1 MAWIRKI
8 DGRQTA
14 LFIAVSVFLVFS
26 LAAGDLFLS
35 QGNIENVARQISLDA
50 PIVFGETI
58 VLIAGG
64 IDISVGSNMAM
75 ASALA
80 IVPQRTASRKA
91 PSFCGSSQLLLVT

>member
-1 MAWIRKI
+1 MRFAKMAWIRKI

-26 LAAGDLFLS
+26 LSADDLFLS

-80 IVPQRTASRKA
+80 GSCTSVLRTMASTTA
-91 PSFCGSSQLLLVT
+91 